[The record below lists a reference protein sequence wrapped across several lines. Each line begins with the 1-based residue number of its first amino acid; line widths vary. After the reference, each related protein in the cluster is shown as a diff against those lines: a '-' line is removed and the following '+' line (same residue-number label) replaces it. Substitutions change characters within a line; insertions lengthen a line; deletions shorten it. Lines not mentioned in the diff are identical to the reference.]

1 MIMLVMCIYIYIYK
15 PEGIIIQ
22 NNAYDNMNM
31 GILTVTSGGY

>member
-1 MIMLVMCIYIYIYK
+1 MIMLVMCIYIYK